1 MNAPWMPQSTGA
13 IPRTKGQLASMTN
26 TVLEQPTALMLASD
40 EDNKTTQYLME
51 FQSSPF
57 YC

>member
-1 MNAPWMPQSTGA
+1 MPQSTGA